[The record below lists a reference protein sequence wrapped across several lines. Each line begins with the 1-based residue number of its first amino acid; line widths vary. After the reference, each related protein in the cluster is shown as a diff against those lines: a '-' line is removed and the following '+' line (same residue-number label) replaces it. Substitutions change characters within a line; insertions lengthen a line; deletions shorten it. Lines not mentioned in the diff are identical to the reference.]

1 MTGSDGTV
9 RFRRSAD
16 ALSRRVGS
24 DVLVTTV
31 GDGEIHELS
40 GGASAVWRDL
50 DVPLTRAQLV
60 AHLAAEHDVDPSDI
74 AQDVA
79 SCLDILRELGVVDR
93 EGGRIDG

>member
-1 MTGSDGTV
+1 VTTPTDGM
-9 RFRRSAD
+9 RFRRSSE

-50 DVPLTRAQLV
+50 DVPLTRAELV
-60 AHLAAEHDVDPSDI
+60 DHLAAEHDVDPGEISS
-74 AQDVA
+74 DVA
-79 SCLDILRELGVVDR
+79 ACLDMLQELGVVAR
-93 EGGRIDG
+93 DG